1 MSEDNKQEEVKTPD
15 EKEKSVVGT
24 VVGAVAYTMA
34 VEATRSGIRW
44 LRDHK
49 EDIRNFF
56 NRNNEQVAENSAT
69 NNTAEQSLQNN
80 HDAQVN
86 NLGNIEIVIN
96 NGQEGEENHQDMENM
111 IIAPKGKE
119 KFVQML
125 AKQADFSHLSPKNV
139 VSKGENVED
148 NVEEKGFKDE
158 VIRWGRVIIPV
169 VATAMLRYA
178 LGEEFDLGNDNQG
191 EVENNSGQDVV
202 QNEEIAQDVAPTLSA
217 EERQEL
223 INQLSREDAQEFTR
237 AQGEQLHDNI
247 RQIQEYE
254 NRYNEAVRP
263 LKEDYFNER
272 EMLLDSELGN
282 RMRNAVGEEYEQAR
296 EEFDKLD
303 QELLDKL
310 QERMREQGFG
320 ETPDQFAN
328 RITGLGNG
336 EESYCIAIQTNAM
349 EDAVRETGNDTLSGV
364 REGVGWTVQ
373 YASNFFVENG
383 FGENFERMDQ
393 LFTLNEQGQAVVNM
407 DEDGNPM
414 IRDGDLAIVDECHC
428 IRLNVDENGVVTF
441 SAGNNERIEAPA
453 RWYDDSCCTLIHT
466 EDYATSLMQQQ
477 YQEMTDEQLL
487 ALNNQRHP
495 STNTNSI
502 DDAMLAY
509 APKSVDMEYEKGMD
523 TTERRL
529 LSSELERTAKYTL
542 NGTLPLSC
550 SEELREWNRGNT
562 KKLNDRVDNCEALRG
577 RENAKRGRENANSN
591 ISAMIK
597 ASAERA

>member
-1 MSEDNKQEEVKTPD
+1 MYYGRYVMSEGNKQEEVKTPD

-49 EDIRNFF
+49 EDIRDFF
-56 NRNNEQVAENSAT
+56 NRNSENP
-69 NNTAEQSLQNN
+69 NPHKNPNR
-80 HDAQVN
+80 
-86 NLGNIEIVIN
+86 VIN

-202 QNEEIAQDVAPTLSA
+202 QNEEIAQDVASTLSA

-263 LKEDYFNER
+263 LREDYFNER

-282 RMRNAVGEEYEQAR
+282 RVRNAVGEEYEQAR

-349 EDAVRETGNDTLSGV
+349 EDAVRETGNDTLGGV

-373 YASNFFVENG
+373 YASSFFVENG

-393 LFTLNEQGQAVVNM
+393 LFTVNEQGQAIVNM

-550 SEELREWNRGNT
+550 SEELLEWNRGNT

-577 RENAKRGRENANSN
+577 RENAKQGRENANSN